1 MRSATMRNEDSA
13 CFGSRRYN
21 PGGVCSPAPVGCMV
35 SIGEAGISWEAH
47 DMGRDG
53 SLFGRGCDVFT
64 LVYRRCGAQR
74 MLQGVCLAGGGGLF
88 SNWLDD
94 LAHLPASGSKKLCRA
109 ICWHSEIFARKC
121 GPIEKKRTKP
131 GKASSFD

>member
-1 MRSATMRNEDSA
+1 
-13 CFGSRRYN
+13 
-21 PGGVCSPAPVGCMV
+21 
-35 SIGEAGISWEAH
+35 
-47 DMGRDG
+47 
-53 SLFGRGCDVFT
+53 
-64 LVYRRCGAQR
+64 

-121 GPIEKKRTKP
+121 GPIEKKKDEARQ
-131 GKASSFD
+131 GFVL